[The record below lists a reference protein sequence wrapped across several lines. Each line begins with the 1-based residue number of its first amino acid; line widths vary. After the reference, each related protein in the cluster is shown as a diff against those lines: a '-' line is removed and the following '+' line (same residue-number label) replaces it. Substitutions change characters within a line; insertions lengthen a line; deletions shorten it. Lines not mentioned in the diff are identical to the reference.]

1 MVTIPTARVLPML
14 AAAALAVAAPAVA
27 SLSAA
32 RAADAEKVRIG
43 IARTMS
49 DAGYYVADAKGF
61 FRDEGIA
68 VEMVP
73 FNSAA
78 QMIAP
83 LGTGELDVG
92 GGTVAAGLYNAAA
105 RGIGLK
111 IVAAQ
116 SSMRPGYGYSSLM
129 VRRDLVDGG
138 QYKQI
143 ADLKGRKVAIG
154 APGTGTASALNEALK
169 SGGLKYSD
177 VEVVYLGFPE
187 HLPAYKNK
195 AIDAS
200 ITNEPTMTAAI
211 DQGVAVRVVGNDVTY
226 PDQQTTTVFYSDNF
240 IRNRHDVAE
249 RFMRAY
255 VRGIRAYTDALK
267 DGKLAGPNA
276 DEIIGILTKYTTL
289 KDPAL
294 YRRIIPAAVD
304 PNGAVNV
311 ASLTKDLNFFRE
323 LGLIESKDITV
334 ERVIDG
340 SFVQKAIAKL
350 GTYQTAGR

>member
-1 MVTIPTARVLPML
+1 MTPAGTAVITSVLATVL
-14 AAAALAVAAPAVA
+14 AALTAPVAPAQ
-27 SLSAA
+27 AA
-32 RAADAEKVRIG
+32 ELALVRVG

-49 DAGYYVADAKGF
+49 DAGYYIADAKGF

-68 VEMVP
+68 VELLP

-105 RGIGLK
+105 RGIGVK

-129 VRRDLVDGG
+129 VRKDLVDSG
-138 QYKQI
+138 QYKTI
-143 ADLKGRKVAIG
+143 ADLKGRKVAVG

-169 SGGLKYSD
+169 SGGLRYGD

-187 HLPAYKNK
+187 HLAAYRNK

-200 ITNEPTMTAAI
+200 ISNEPTLTAAI
-211 DQGVAVRVVGNDVTY
+211 EQGVAVRVVGNDVTY

-240 IRNRHDVAE
+240 IHNRRALAE
-249 RFMRAY
+249 GFMRAY
-255 VRGIRAYTDALK
+255 LRGIRTYTDALK
-267 DGKLAGPNA
+267 DGHLAGANS
-276 DEIIGILTKYTTL
+276 DEIITILTKYTTI
-289 KDPAL
+289 KDPVL
-294 YRRIIPAAVD
+294 YRRIIPMAVD
-304 PNGAVNV
+304 PNGTVNV
-311 ASLTKDLNFFRE
+311 ASLSKDLAFFRE
-323 LGLIESKDITV
+323 LGLIENKDITV
-334 ERVIDG
+334 ERVMDG
-340 SFVQKAIAKL
+340 SFVLAAVAKL
-350 GTYQTAGR
+350 GAYKAAER